1 MIGVAMRRSGL
12 AAMTAAPLLLSAA
25 LPVAAQTVTMTPALK
40 AVAEAADKEGQVAV
54 LGTAESWNGPKGA
67 KVIEDRLNKTFGT
80 HIKVRWSPTT
90 SFPETGNQIALSY
103 RNNMSSPTD
112 VYISVGRNLAQ
123 LEKFDLFRL
132 APWNDYLPGRA
143 SGDVVEDGKYVKL
156 YTGTLGF
163 GYNTAQSPSKPE
175 TLLDFLK
182 PEWKGKIATTAFGSG
197 FEQLASKDAWGPE
210 KTLDYAKKLVA
221 QVGGLMLC
229 TEPERIASG
238 EFLALV
244 TDCSGGITIRSAAA
258 GAPLARVIAPDNPI
272 VTYGYGSVPKNAAHP
287 NAAMLYILYL
297 LSEDGQQLTW
307 SMNYLDLD
315 LLPGS
320 HTSGQLQ
327 EVEKKYGFTY
337 IKGDV
342 AWQKTN
348 DAGNATQAE
357 VAKIVQSVGK

>member
-1 MIGVAMRRSGL
+1 MIAVAMRWNGL
-12 AAMTAAPLLLSAA
+12 AVITAAVAWLSAA
-25 LPVAAQTVTMTPALK
+25 LPVAAQTVTMTLALK
-40 AVAEAADKEGQVAV
+40 TLIEAADKEGQVAV
-54 LGTAESWNGPKGA
+54 LGTADSWGGPKGA
-67 KVIEDRLNKTFGT
+67 KVIEERLNKTFGT
-80 HIKVRWSPTT
+80 HITIKWSPTT

-103 RNNMSSPTD
+103 RANMPSPTD

-123 LEKFDLFRL
+123 LEKFDLFRP
-132 APWNDYLPGRA
+132 APLSDYMPSRA
-143 SGDVVEDGKYVKL
+143 GGDVVEDGKYVKL

-163 GYNTAQSPSKPE
+163 GYNTAQAPSKPE

-221 QVGGLMLC
+221 QIGGLMLC

-244 TDCSGGITIRSAAA
+244 TDCSGGITVRAAAA

-272 VTYGYGSVPKNAAHP
+272 VNYGYGSVPKNAAHP

-315 LLPGS
+315 FLPGS
-320 HTSGQLQ
+320 HSSGQLR
-327 EVEKKYGFTY
+327 EVEKKYGFKF

-357 VAKIVQSVGK
+357 VAKIIQNVGK